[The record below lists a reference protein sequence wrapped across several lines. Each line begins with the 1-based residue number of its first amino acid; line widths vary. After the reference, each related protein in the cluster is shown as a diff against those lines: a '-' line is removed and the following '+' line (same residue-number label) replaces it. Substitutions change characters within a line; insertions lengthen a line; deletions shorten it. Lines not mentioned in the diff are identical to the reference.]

1 MAESEALKTL
11 RSTIEKYLT
20 ESFGGFLKDQNNNF
34 VLQAGSARV
43 IVVPLDWIGGQ
54 TLVKIVAL
62 VNRDSPSFDALSGYL
77 AGENLKLIFGKFS
90 VQPEARMVFYE
101 HTLLGDFLNRKE
113 LEVAIQAIAS
123 TADKYDDELQ
133 AKFGGKKFGEF

>member
-20 ESFGGFLKDQNNNF
+20 ESFGGYLKDQNNNF

-43 IVVPLDWIGGQ
+43 MVIPLDWVGGQ

-62 VNRDSPSFDALSGYL
+62 VNRDSTSIDALARYL
-77 AGENLKLIFGKFS
+77 AGENLQLIFGKFS
-90 VQPEARMVFYE
+90 LQPETRMVFYE

-113 LEVAIQAIAS
+113 LEVAVQAIAS
-123 TADKYDDELQ
+123 TADKYDDEIK
-133 AKFGGKKFGEF
+133 ARFGGKKFGEF